1 MVKTYEEIKR
11 NVLAMPLNEDEICRV
26 STEIALFHER
36 GWEDY
41 IALAINILNEV
52 EGKVRFCFTGLSV
65 LDSLFVLKATN
76 KHIPD
81 NFVKKERPF
90 DILFNDALRLSI
102 EVVYAERKEL
112 IYLSRLTHFIVT
124 QLSAMSRFHTRQK
137 VTFKRGYEHGFC
149 KIAVS
154 KNAVNDKDFRIIV
167 NETSDG
173 PREEIETLHKYF
185 LIYLSCHQGI

>member
-1 MVKTYEEIKR
+1 MVKTYNEIKR
-11 NVLAMPLNEDEICRV
+11 DVLAMPLNEDEICRI
-26 STEIALFHER
+26 SIEIALFHER

-52 EGKVRFCFTGLSV
+52 EGKVKFCFTGLSA

-76 KHIPD
+76 KYIPD

-90 DILFNDALRLSI
+90 NILFNDALRLSI
-102 EVVYAERKEL
+102 EVVYANRKEL

-124 QLSAMSRFHTRQK
+124 NLCAMSGFHTRQK
-137 VTFKRGYEHGFC
+137 VTFKRGHEHGYC

-154 KNAVNDKDFRIIV
+154 KNAVSDKDFRIIA

-173 PREEIETLHKYF
+173 PREEIDTLHKYF
-185 LIYLSCHQGI
+185 LLNLSCHQGI

>member
-11 NVLAMPLNEDEICRV
+11 EILAMPLNEDEICRIA
-26 STEIALFHER
+26 TEIALFHER

-52 EGKVRFCFTGLSV
+52 EGKVKFCFTGLSV

-76 KHIPD
+76 KYVPD

-137 VTFKRGYEHGFC
+137 VSFKRNQDSKC
-149 KIAVS
+149 TIAVS
-154 KNAVNDKDFRIIV
+154 KKRVPDEDMRIIA
-167 NETSDG
+167 NEKNDG
-173 PREEIETLHKYF
+173 PREEIDTLHKYF